1 MEIGDRGDFWEA
13 DYRTKG
19 DLYGGAPRSIP
30 DFPHGAKI
38 LELGCGNGKT
48 LSGLC
53 RQHQSIVAIDYS
65 PRAAHLSRMKAYPE
79 PGPEIAVADAQH
91 TPFCDHTFDAITA
104 CHLLGHGTAD
114 SRIAIIEELT
124 RLLRPSGMIWF
135 CDFSTRDFRF
145 GSGRQ
150 TEPGTFV
157 RGNGIATHYFSE
169 GEVRDLFSGFETAFL
184 RFDDWTLRVKGVDY
198 PRSEISA
205 LFRKPPVNR

>member
-1 MEIGDRGDFWEA
+1 METGDRGDFWEA
-13 DYRTKG
+13 DYRFKG
-19 DLYGGAPRSIP
+19 ELYGGAPRSIP
-30 DFPHGAKI
+30 EFPYGATV

-65 PRAAHLSRMKAYPE
+65 PRAAHLARMKAYPE
-79 PGPEIAVADAQH
+79 PGPEIAVADAQN

-104 CHLLGHGTAD
+104 CHVLGHSMAD
-114 SRIAIIEELT
+114 SRIAIIDELM
-124 RLLRPSGMIWF
+124 RLLRPGGLIWF
-135 CDFSTRDFRF
+135 CDFSIRDFRF

-169 GEVRDLFSGFETAFL
+169 GEVRDLFSGFDTAFL

-205 LFRKPPVNR
+205 LFRKP

>member
-1 MEIGDRGDFWEA
+1 METGDRGDFWEA

-19 DLYGGAPRSIP
+19 DLYGGTPRSIP
-30 DFPHGAKI
+30 DFPRGATV

-65 PRAAHLSRMKAYPE
+65 PRAAHLARMKAYPE

-104 CHLLGHGTAD
+104 CHVLGHGPVD
-114 SRIAIIEELT
+114 SRIAIIDELM
-124 RLLRPSGMIWF
+124 RLLRPVGLIWF
-135 CDFSTRDFRF
+135 CDFSNRDFRY

-169 GEVRDLFSGFETAFL
+169 SEVRDLFSGFETAFL

-205 LFRKPPVNR
+205 LFRKPPVNP